1 MTTEMPLAEATH
13 ISGWNSSLVVVGSLF
28 TLALVPWHYFPCLGL
43 VPWHYFPCLGLVQW
57 HNSPRDWVWEWDYFP
72 RLGLVPWHYFPC
84 LGLVPWHYVP
94 CLGLVQWHNS
104 PRLGLV
110 PWHVFPRLGLV
121 PDIISLVWVL
131 TGRWS
136 CCVNH
141 VKVYGTRNRRAGCDA
156 RVRETDDQETILQ

>member
-28 TLALVPWHYFPCLGL
+28 TLALDANRSFHDLAGGIFSG
-43 VPWHYFPCLGLVQW
+43 G
-57 HNSPRDWVWEWDYFP
+57 NRDWVWEWDYFP